1 MGVLD
6 APFCVMKITSFRM
19 VAASLWTQFNVI
31 KFVCGIRTD
40 NSVFN
45 IYELFQ
51 KCTVA
56 WWTTPPKKKAKTNKK
71 YSPVKFPGYFLQLE
85 FKY

>member
-19 VAASLWTQFNVI
+19 VAASLWIQFNVI

-45 IYELFQ
+45 IVELIFEFQ
-51 KCTVA
+51 
-56 WWTTPPKKKAKTNKK
+56 
-71 YSPVKFPGYFLQLE
+71 L
-85 FKY
+85 